1 MTDDAEFL
9 ANYLP
14 EKLYTHPGP
23 TGVYAT
29 IAGES
34 EDVVGEFSVTNRCKI
49 AVSAFWVKVR
59 GDFGTFKITKLVF
72 QRGKWREDGHV
83 KVTHFQLAQINAF
96 LSIISSLNLSDAT
109 KARVSLENVDVGVLG
124 SLLSSS
130 KGPELIR
137 QLADSPDLH
146 HDIYAVKAKRTA
158 LTEFENRMGT
168 GQSEAE
174 WQSFF
179 EENPWIFG
187 HGLNYVSLDKVN
199 ATLMSKTTG
208 SEFDRPGKTAD
219 ALMRTRAQV
228 SQFVFVEIK
237 KDSTELLRKAT
248 PYRPGCWG
256 VSSEVSNA
264 VTQVQKTTFEFARRR
279 FREALKD
286 SSGADTGEASYSVE
300 PRSYLI
306 VGNTSE
312 VSGNDDKLTCFELFR
327 RNVRS
332 PEILTFDE
340 LLYRARFIVENL
352 SGDVSE
358 SFSSNEPEEVPF

>member
-1 MTDDAEFL
+1 MSGDAEFL

-34 EDVVGEFSVTNRCKI
+34 EEVIGEVDVTSRCKI

-59 GDFGTFKITKLVF
+59 GDFGTFKITKLVYG
-72 QRGKWREDGHV
+72 RGKWREDGHV
-83 KVTHFQLAQINAF
+83 KVTYFQLAQINAF
-96 LSIISSLNLSDAT
+96 LSLISSLDLSDAT
-109 KARVSLENVDVGVLG
+109 KARVNLENVDIGALG

-130 KGPELIR
+130 KGPELVR
-137 QLADSPDLH
+137 KLAESPDLH
-146 HDIYAVKAKRTA
+146 HDIYAVAAKRTA
-158 LTEFENRMGT
+158 LKKFESRMGRAL
-168 GQSEAE
+168 SEAA
-174 WQSFF
+174 WQQFF
-179 EENPWIFG
+179 EANPWIFG
-187 HGLNYVSLDKVN
+187 HGLTYVSLDKVSE
-199 ATLMSKTTG
+199 TLMVNTTG

-237 KDSTELLRKAT
+237 KDNTDLLRKGT

-264 VTQVQKTTFEFARRR
+264 VTQVQKTTYEFARKR
-279 FREALKD
+279 FREARKD
-286 SSGADTGEASYSVE
+286 AEGNDTGDLTYAVE

-306 VGNTSE
+306 AGNTSE
-312 VSGNDDKLTCFELFR
+312 LAGNDDKLTCFELYR

-340 LLYRARFIVENL
+340 LLYRARFIVATL
-352 SGDVSE
+352 SG
-358 SFSSNEPEEVPF
+358 EEA

>member
-1 MTDDAEFL
+1 MSDDAEFL

-14 EKLYTHPGP
+14 DKLYTHPGP

-29 IAGES
+29 IAGAS
-34 EDVVGEFSVTNRCKI
+34 EEVIDEFDVTVRCKI
-49 AVSAFWVKVR
+49 AVSAFWVKSR

-72 QRGKWREDGHV
+72 GHGKWREDGHV

-96 LSIISSLNLSDAT
+96 LSLISSLNLGDAA
-109 KARVSLENVDVGVLG
+109 KARVSLENVDIGALG

-130 KGPELIR
+130 KGPELVR
-137 QLADSPDLH
+137 KLTESPDLH
-146 HDIYAVKAKRTA
+146 HDIYAVAAKRAA
-158 LTEFENRMGT
+158 LDEFESRLGADL
-168 GQSEAE
+168 SEAG
-174 WQSFF
+174 WQQFF
-179 EENPWIFG
+179 EANPWIFG
-187 HGLNYVSLDKVN
+187 HGLNYVSLDKV
-199 ATLMSKTTG
+199 AGTLMAKTTG
-208 SEFDRPGKTAD
+208 NEFDRPGKIAD

-237 KDSTELLRKAT
+237 KDSTELLRKSA

-264 VTQVQKTTFEFARRR
+264 VTQVQKTTYEFARKR
-279 FREALKD
+279 FREATKD
-286 SSGADTGEASYSVE
+286 AQGNDTGDITYVIE
-300 PRSYLI
+300 PRSYLV

-312 VSGNDDKLTCFELFR
+312 LAGNDDKLTCFELYR

-352 SGDVSE
+352 NFRD
-358 SFSSNEPEEVPF
+358 F